1 MATEAHRFQV
11 GVFVIVATV
20 IAVGGAIW
28 LGASRFFESTERFV
42 TYFSESVQ
50 GLDPG
55 SAVKYRGVPAG
66 RVQDIRIVPD
76 GDLIEVV
83 IDMDTNTVKF
93 LEKDPDLRATLQLSG
108 ITGLRYIEM
117 ERRSGTAL
125 NESPQLTFK
134 APYKVIPSARSSYKA
149 VESALSDIY
158 DKVMQVD
165 FAGIADD
172 TRATLQSANQ
182 LLHDDRVSTLLTN
195 AAAASASAN
204 ELTRNLERMSAQLS
218 PAVQNANRATAKAEA
233 LFAKL
238 NTGVKDD
245 QLGQALEQINR
256 LAQSAQ
262 QFVVGLQAT
271 TERFE
276 RTVSNLQ
283 SLTEQLRSQPSLLL
297 FSEPPARRNPP
308 GGN

>member
-1 MATEAHRFQV
+1 
-11 GVFVIVATV
+11 
-20 IAVGGAIW
+20 
-28 LGASRFFESTERFV
+28 
-42 TYFSESVQ
+42 
-50 GLDPG
+50 
-55 SAVKYRGVPAG
+55 
-66 RVQDIRIVPD
+66 
-76 GDLIEVV
+76 
-83 IDMDTNTVKF
+83 
-93 LEKDPDLRATLQLSG
+93 
-108 ITGLRYIEM
+108 
-117 ERRSGTAL
+117 
-125 NESPQLTFK
+125 
-134 APYKVIPSARSSYKA
+134 
-149 VESALSDIY
+149 
-158 DKVMQVD
+158 MQVD